1 MVYGLELRGV
11 MMEGWEAVQMIVS
24 GQQMGG
30 NAREG
35 VFMCEIECGDGFKAV
50 DEECDDGNLI
60 NLDGCTSNCK
70 KEIEICG
77 DGIIVGNEGCN
88 DNNTKSGGCNPTCT
102 AQTNLLGTAAE
113 VPTKQHLYAE
123 PSVVTDT

>member
-1 MVYGLELRGV
+1 MKNTAEMVYGLELRGV
-11 MMEGWEAVQMIVS
+11 MMESWEAVRMIVS

-70 KEIEICG
+70 KEIGWTCPVQGTPCIEICG
-77 DGIIVGNEGCN
+77 DGIIVL
-88 DNNTKSGGCNPTCT
+88 
-102 AQTNLLGTAAE
+102 QR
-113 VPTKQHLYAE
+113 
-123 PSVVTDT
+123 